1 MMDTPVSGNP
11 RLLLRLEGLATLIGA
26 VVTYEAIG
34 ASWGY
39 FALLLLLPDL
49 SLIGYVAGART
60 GAAAYNALHTYIGP
74 AGLAALAYLE
84 VVPPAWHICLIWV
97 AHIGMDRALGLGLKF
112 PSAFHHTHLGNVG
125 PVGPRA

>member
-1 MMDTPVSGNP
+1 MDTPVSGNP
-11 RLLLRLEGLATLIGA
+11 RLLLRLEGLAALIGTVIA
-26 VVTYEAIG
+26 YKAIG

-39 FALLLLLPDL
+39 FALLLFLPDL

-74 AGLAALAYLE
+74 AGLAALTYLE
-84 VVPPAWHICLIWV
+84 VVPPAWPICLIWA

-112 PSAFHHTHLGNVG
+112 SSAFTHTHLGNVG
-125 PVGPRA
+125 PVGPPV